1 MDVPDINTD
10 NQIKILI
17 VDDDLP
23 LLSVYAKILARSGY
37 GVETASTGR
46 SAVEK
51 LTSFFPDIV
60 LLDICLPD
68 MSGHEILALI
78 RSTPRFCK
86 MFVIMITGYE
96 ATATHKAMGLE
107 SGADDYLGKPVTV
120 EVLLA
125 RIKAM
130 VRITHSER
138 KLQRANKLLEDTVRE
153 RTLALCQSN
162 ASLKEEI
169 EKHEKTLVSLRE
181 SEKWLKR
188 MFEQA
193 PIAAAVI
200 GPEGRFKKIN
210 REMCRM
216 TGYRETEILSLCL
229 ADITHPED
237 RVQDQEITANLL
249 QGKIDHYQGEKRYVR
264 KNGTIFWG
272 KVTVRL
278 IRNPDG
284 SAYLLPMIINIDQ
297 RKKAQA
303 DLEKAHA
310 TLEQRITERTCQLQV
325 ANQELRTEIL
335 ERKRAQI
342 DSQRKEKHLR
352 TSQKIATLASFF
364 MAPDGNAL
372 DCSDGFY
379 RLFGYQPGE
388 IILGYPFIEKHIF
401 SKDQDRFV
409 RDVKRYI
416 KTHDS
421 FDNEYKIVTQKGP
434 IRDIRLIVTTVF
446 DADGKPFEIQGI
458 FQDITEKKRME
469 RQVIQNEKLA
479 SLGFMASGLAHE
491 INNPNNLISFNI
503 PILREYLFSL
513 LPITDVFANGQTGLE
528 LCDMKYGDF
537 KRDLFRLLDNIE
549 SGSVRI
555 NKIVYSFRK
564 FVQIKSD
571 TEYQHVDIAKLIQGC
586 VEISSPKMKKLV
598 RHFQVTIDE
607 NLPEMA
613 TDPEI
618 LEMAVTNLLINAA
631 QACDKPESIVS
642 LSVSYEDH
650 LKRQLVI
657 RVSDNGC
664 GMDKD
669 TVSRAFDP
677 FFSTKASEQGTGIGL
692 SLCHNMISSQGG
704 RIEVESTPGQGS
716 TFCMILPDIRER
728 Y

>member
-23 LLSVYAKILARSGY
+23 LLSVYAKILVRSGY

-169 EKHEKTLVSLRE
+169 EKHEK
-181 SEKWLKR
+181 
-188 MFEQA
+188 
-193 PIAAAVI
+193 
-200 GPEGRFKKIN
+200 
-210 REMCRM
+210 
-216 TGYRETEILSLCL
+216 
-229 ADITHPED
+229 
-237 RVQDQEITANLL
+237 
-249 QGKIDHYQGEKRYVR
+249 
-264 KNGTIFWG
+264 
-272 KVTVRL
+272 
-278 IRNPDG
+278 
-284 SAYLLPMIINIDQ
+284 
-297 RKKAQA
+297 AQA
-303 DLEKAHA
+303 DLEKVHA

-409 RDVKRYI
+409 RDMKRYI